1 MKTGTKGI
9 ALIKEKEEFRAKWYW
24 CPAHK
29 PTIGYGHVIQE
40 DEQHL
45 YKATLTEAQAHALLL
60 EDLGLYERGVTK
72 AFTVPLTQAQY
83 DALVSFTY
91 NVGVGCNYQD
101 STTKKWIKRGLLGS
115 TLRQLINQRAA
126 PAAIKAAW
134 LAWCKMDG
142 TRNGKDDDGDGLVD
156 EAGEKQIAAGLLKR
170 RTTEADMF
178 LAGYVASGK

>member
-1 MKTGTKGI
+1 MNMKTGAKGI
-9 ALIKEKEEFRAKWYW
+9 ALIKLKEEFRASWYY

-45 YKATLTEAQAHALLL
+45 YKKKLTEAEATALLL
-60 EDLGLYERGVTK
+60 EDLGQYERGVNK
-72 AFTVPLTQAQY
+72 AITVPMSQDQY
-83 DALVSFTY
+83 DALVSFAY
-91 NVGVGCNYQD
+91 NVGVGCNYQE
-101 STTKKWIKRGLLGS
+101 KGKWVKRGLLGS

-134 LAWCKMDG
+134 LMWCKMDG

-156 EAGEKQIAAGLLKR
+156 EPGEKQIARGLLIR
-170 RTTEADMF
+170 RTQEADMF
-178 LAGYVASGK
+178 IKGYAPAGK